1 MSNQFSRDDLKE
13 IVIKYGDFLFRTCFI
28 MVNNKYDAEDIVQE
42 TLIKYYLENRIFND
56 EDHKKAWLLRVSQNM
71 CKDLLRYKNRHNHVT
86 YDEVSESLVSH
97 DEYKYETIEDYL
109 KIANLDYKYKSVIVL
124 FYMEGYS
131 IDEISRILD
140 ISQSAVKMRLKRGK
154 EKLKD
159 ALSEFLNKEVL

>member
-1 MSNQFSRDDLKE
+1 MSNQFSKDDFKE

-56 EDHKKAWLLRVSQNM
+56 EDHKKAWLLKVSQNM
-71 CKDLLRYKNRHNHVT
+71 CRDLLRYNNRHLHVT
-86 YDEVSESLVSH
+86 FDEVSDSLISN
-97 DEYKYETIEDYL
+97 DKYKYETIEDYL

-159 ALSEFLNKEVL
+159 VLSEYLNKEVL

>member
-1 MSNQFSRDDLKE
+1 MSNQFSKDDFKK

-56 EDHKKAWLLRVSQNM
+56 EEHKKAWLLKVSQNM
-71 CKDLLRYKNRHNHVT
+71 CRDLLRYNNRHLHVT
-86 YDEVSESLVSH
+86 FDEVSDSLISN
-97 DEYKYETIEDYL
+97 DKYKYETIEDYL

-159 ALSEFLNKEVL
+159 VLSEYLNKEVL

>member
-1 MSNQFSRDDLKE
+1 
-13 IVIKYGDFLFRTCFI
+13 
-28 MVNNKYDAEDIVQE
+28 
-42 TLIKYYLENRIFND
+42 
-56 EDHKKAWLLRVSQNM
+56 M
-71 CKDLLRYKNRHNHVT
+71 CRDLLRYNNRHLHVT
-86 YDEVSESLVSH
+86 YDEVSDSLISN
-97 DEYKYETIEDYL
+97 DKYKYETIEDYL

-159 ALSEFLNKEVL
+159 VLSEYLNKEVL